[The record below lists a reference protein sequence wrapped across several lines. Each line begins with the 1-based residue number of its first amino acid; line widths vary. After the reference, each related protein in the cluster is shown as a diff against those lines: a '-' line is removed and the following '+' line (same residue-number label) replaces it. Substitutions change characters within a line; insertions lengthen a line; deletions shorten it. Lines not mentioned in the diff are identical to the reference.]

1 MPPIISAMPRPAFA
15 ISRAWPAATLK
26 CGAMSALGTPP
37 RCGASFRPIARSSTG
52 WTRCWLRQMARAWR
66 RCSSARATRAMRG
79 LPTIATIATDSTDT
93 RDRCLNYL
101 DIGPV
106 ARMTG
111 SVQLPGSKSI
121 SNRILLL
128 AALARGDT
136 RIEGLL
142 EADDVDR
149 MVGALQALGIPLER
163 VEEQRVTI
171 VHGAAGA
178 FPVKHAALS
187 LGNAGTA
194 FRPLT
199 AVLAFCGGDYQL
211 SGVQRMHERP
221 IADLVDALRSIGANI
236 RYTGQEGF
244 PPLTI

>member
-1 MPPIISAMPRPAFA
+1 M
-15 ISRAWPAATLK
+15 
-26 CGAMSALGTPP
+26 
-37 RCGASFRPIARSSTG
+37 
-52 WTRCWLRQMARAWR
+52 QQ
-66 RCSSARATRAMRG
+66 
-79 LPTIATIATDSTDT
+79 
-93 RDRCLNYL
+93 YL
-101 DIGPV
+101 DLQPV
-106 ARMTG
+106 SRMTG
-111 SVQLPGSKSI
+111 SVRLPGSKSI

-149 MVGALQALGIPLER
+149 MLGALQALGISLER
-163 VEEQRVTI
+163 VDEQGVTI

-199 AVLAFCGGDYQL
+199 AVLAFSGGDYRL
-211 SGVQRMHERP
+211 SGVPRMHARP
-221 IADLVDALRSIGANI
+221 IADLVDALRAMGADI
-236 RYTGQEGF
+236 RYAGREGY
-244 PPLTI
+244 PPLAIGPGLMRGGAAPIAIRGDVSSQFVSALLMAPSSPSMVFQA